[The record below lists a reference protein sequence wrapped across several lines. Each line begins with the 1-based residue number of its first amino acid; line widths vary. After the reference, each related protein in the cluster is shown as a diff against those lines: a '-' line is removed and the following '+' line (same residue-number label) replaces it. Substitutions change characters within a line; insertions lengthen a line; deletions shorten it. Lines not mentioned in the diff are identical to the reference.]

1 MRSMVEGGVGKR
13 NRHVARQSPPP
24 SPPATVPL
32 PVPGRIFNGS
42 HLRYTTPMP
51 LHLGQRLAPARFV
64 AFVAVTLA
72 AGCWSVP
79 ALGWRIGG
87 PLAFDIGAV
96 VFLLSCI
103 SLLGASADRMRQAAV
118 RNDAN
123 RPLLLVL
130 SAAIA
135 VVLLTAIAAELMQR
149 GSPSTGV
156 VVLVVATLL
165 IAWTFANT
173 IYALHYAHLFYTA
186 DDAGKDS
193 GGIDIPGTDEPD
205 YWDFLYFAF
214 TLGMTFQTSD
224 VSITSRTMR
233 RTATGHCL
241 MAFVFNLGVVAF
253 SVNVL
258 GGS

>member
-1 MRSMVEGGVGKR
+1 
-13 NRHVARQSPPP
+13 
-24 SPPATVPL
+24 
-32 PVPGRIFNGS
+32 
-42 HLRYTTPMP
+42 MP
-51 LHLGQRLAPARFV
+51 LHIGQRLAPARFV
-64 AFVAVTLA
+64 AFAVVSLA

-79 ALGWRIGG
+79 TFGWRIGG

-96 VFLLSCI
+96 VFLLSCV
-103 SLLGASADRMRQAAV
+103 SLLGASADRMRAAAA

-123 RPLLLVL
+123 RPQLLML

-135 VVLLTAIAAELMQR
+135 IVLLTAIAAEVMQR

-165 IAWTFANT
+165 LAWGFANT
-173 IYALHYAHLFYTA
+173 VYALHYAHMFYAA
-186 DDAGKDS
+186 DDEGKDM
-193 GGIDIPGTDEPD
+193 GGIDMPGTHEPD

-233 RTATGHCL
+233 RTVTGHCL